1 MNNILNKGKYPV
13 YGANGVIG
21 YYNQKNC
28 DDYVV
33 LVTSRGN
40 GSGEVLRTHDK
51 ESFITNNS
59 FIIKPIK
66 NFIKVPFIYQ
76 MLKTV
81 DFKRICTGSAQPQ
94 LTNVS
99 INLIDILVPSD
110 EIIKR
115 FCQDS
120 QFYYN
125 KIENLLKQNKN
136 LTEARERL
144 LPKLMDDELEV

>member
-1 MNNILNKGKYPV
+1 M
-13 YGANGVIG
+13 
-21 YYNQKNC
+21 
-28 DDYVV
+28 
-33 LVTSRGN
+33 
-40 GSGEVLRTHDK
+40 
-51 ESFITNNS
+51 
-59 FIIKPIK
+59 
-66 NFIKVPFIYQ
+66 
-76 MLKTV
+76 
-81 DFKRICTGSAQPQ
+81 
-94 LTNVS
+94 S